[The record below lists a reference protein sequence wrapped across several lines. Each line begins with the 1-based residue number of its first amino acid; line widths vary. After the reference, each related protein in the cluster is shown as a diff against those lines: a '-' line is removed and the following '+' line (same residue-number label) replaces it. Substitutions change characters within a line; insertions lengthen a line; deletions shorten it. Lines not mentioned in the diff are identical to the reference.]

1 MRRRMD
7 RNWSWL
13 GVCAPVIALAATPV
27 CASEQTY
34 RFNLPAA
41 ALSDALNSFSAQTG
55 TQVLFAPELA
65 AGRRSP
71 AVVGVMPRDAALE
84 QLLAGTDLTYSF
96 TRQNVFLI
104 VRRTAAP
111 PAAIEAQAP
120 PPAPPPQP
128 PQVITVLG
136 LRQKL
141 ASSTVRK
148 RSADHIVETI
158 VADDIGKFPDANLA
172 ESLQRLPGVSIS
184 RSHGEGYQ
192 VTVRGFGPEFNTV
205 LMDGD
210 LMPSRNTGREF
221 NFNDLSADFIG
232 AVDVYKTRAL
242 DLPSGGIGATIDI
255 RSPQPFDYPGNVTAV
270 TIAATVD
277 NGTSARAEPIIGAMV
292 SDKILGGKLGI
303 LASFSRQGFTTHENS
318 VGIAAWKRDT
328 VYAPGVVDDHLNT
341 TGHIYTP
348 QNWLM
353 SVQDVRR
360 TRTNG
365 RLVLQYRPDDRL
377 EIGGHVQYSE
387 LFDATDTASVGT
399 WFTTNDPTTAHVRT
413 NANGTVVDYYQ
424 LNAMDVDA
432 AKDRT
437 RTVNLSAGVN
447 VSWRAR
453 PDLLVTVHA
462 NSASSEQNPNGEV
475 ELNSADVGFANQS
488 QFVLGEGRNALP
500 YILRYNERLPGRVQ
514 NGGPPGN
521 GSDYLDPSMM
531 RPHILPRT
539 ADNTRDTIDQL
550 RLHAQWTRTDWRVR
564 AGVNITARTNNVH
577 WVNNVELMCLYCG
590 YPATPD
596 LPDSLFND
604 QISRPEHFIN
614 GFSNTGLLPPRLI
627 RYDVDAVARVLEA
640 ASGKSL
646 QPVDA
651 LGSYR
656 VHEQTTAAFLEVRNK
671 SEVFGK
677 PLTVTGGMRFETS
690 RITSAGTEQSLVGLS
705 YIDLTL
711 EYPVFGPPVATQA
724 KNRFAYWLPAV
735 DFRLDL
741 SDSLTAR
748 LGMSRTLTR
757 PPISSL
763 NPARSVTLTRPGN
776 FGAREGNPY
785 LRPYLADNMD
795 LTLEWYYSRS
805 SYLSLDVFHK
815 CVEDFIA
822 TSTYVAP
829 INGVLDPS
837 TGTDFTHPDAGDT
850 LANFVISRPE
860 NNGNAKVYG
869 EEVSFQ
875 HLIGETGFG
884 LAGNVTLVGT
894 DKPFNVHRVNQTMAV
909 TGLSNSANLVLY
921 YERGAW
927 QARVAL
933 NWRDGYL
940 SQIGQSQDAYEPTF
954 VNAHTQ
960 LDASFSYKATKTVEL
975 YGYATNLLGE
985 PVSTHGRFK
994 EQFLNAVSSEARIAA
1009 GIRLHF

>member
-1 MRRRMD
+1 MD
-7 RNWSWL
+7 RTWSWL
-13 GVCAPVIALAATPV
+13 GACAPVLALTATPV
-27 CASEQTY
+27 LASEQTY

-41 ALSDALNSFSAQTG
+41 SLSDALNTFSLQTG
-55 TQVLFAPELA
+55 TQVLFAPDLT

-71 AVVGVMPRDAALE
+71 AITGVMPREAALE
-84 QLLAGTDLTYSF
+84 QLLSGTDLTFSF

-104 VRRTAAP
+104 VRKA
-111 PAAIEAQAP
+111 
-120 PPAPPPQP
+120 PAPAVIARAPAEAPAEP
-128 PQVITVLG
+128 PQVVTVVG
-136 LRQKL
+136 LKQKL
-141 ASSTVRK
+141 ISSIVRK
-148 RSADHIVETI
+148 RSADHVVETI

-210 LMPSRNTGREF
+210 LMPSRNAGREF

-232 AVDVYKTRAL
+232 AVDVFKTTAI
-242 DLPSGGIGATIDI
+242 DMPSGGIGATIDI
-255 RSPQPFDYPGNVTAV
+255 RSPQPFDYPRDRAAFTMAVTADSG
-270 TIAATVD
+270 A
-277 NGTSARAEPIIGAMV
+277 SARAEPVFGALV
-292 SDKILGGKLGI
+292 SERVLGGKLGI
-303 LASFSRQGFTTHENS
+303 LGSFSRQSFTTHENS
-318 VGIAAWKRDT
+318 VAIAAWKRDT
-328 VYAPGVVDDHLNT
+328 VYAPGVVDDHLDT

-348 QNWLM
+348 QSWLM
-353 SVQDVRR
+353 GVQDVHR

-377 EIGGHVQYSE
+377 EIGGHLQYSE
-387 LFDATDTASVGT
+387 LFDAIDTASVGT
-399 WFTTNDPTTAHVRT
+399 WFTTNDPTTANVRT

-453 PDLLVTVHA
+453 PDLTVTLHA
-462 NSASSEQNPNGEV
+462 NSAASEQNPNGEI
-475 ELNSADVGFANQS
+475 EMNSADVGFANQS
-488 QFVLGEGRNALP
+488 QFVLGDGARALP

-521 GSDYLDPSMM
+521 GNDYLDPSMM

-550 RLHAQWTRTDWRVR
+550 RLHVQWTRTDWRVR
-564 AGVNITARTNNVH
+564 AGVDVTARMKNVR
-577 WVNNVELMCLYCG
+577 WVNDVSLMCLYCG

-596 LPDSLFND
+596 LPDSLFTD
-604 QISRPEHFIN
+604 QIARPGDFIN
-614 GFSNTGLLPPRLI
+614 GFSNAGLLPPRLI
-627 RYDVDAVARVLEA
+627 KYDVDAVARVLEI

-656 VHEQTTAAFLEVRNK
+656 VRERTTAAFFEVRNK
-671 SEVFGK
+671 TEVFGR
-677 PLTVTGGMRFETS
+677 PLTTTGGVRFETTH
-690 RITSAGTEQSLVGLS
+690 ITSAGTEQSLVGLT
-705 YIDLTL
+705 YVDLTL
-711 EYPVFGPPVATQA
+711 ENSVFGPAVARQA
-724 KNRFAYWLPAV
+724 RNHFAYWLPAV
-735 DFRLDL
+735 DFRLDV
-741 SDSLTAR
+741 SDTLTAR
-748 LGMSRTLTR
+748 LGASRTLTR

-763 NPARSVTLTRPGN
+763 NPTRSITFTRPGN
-776 FGAREGNPY
+776 FAAQEGNPY
-785 LRPYLADNMD
+785 LRPYLADNID

-805 SYLSLDVFHK
+805 SYVSLDLFHK
-815 CVEDFIA
+815 RVDDFIA

-837 TGTDFTHPDAGDT
+837 TGTDFTRPDAGDT
-850 LANFVISRPE
+850 LANFVVSRPE
-860 NNGNAKVYG
+860 NNGNANVYG
-869 EEVSFQ
+869 EEIAFQ
-875 HLIGETGFG
+875 HLIGDTGFG
-884 LAGNVTLVGT
+884 VAGNVTLVGT
-894 DKPFNVHRVNQTMAV
+894 DKPFDVHRVDQTMAV
-909 TGLSNSANLVLY
+909 AGLSNSANLVVY
-921 YERGAW
+921 YERGRW
-927 QARVAL
+927 QGRAAL

-960 LDASFSYKATKTVEL
+960 LDASFSYHATKAVEI

-994 EQFLNAVSSEARIAA
+994 EQFLSAVSSETRLSA